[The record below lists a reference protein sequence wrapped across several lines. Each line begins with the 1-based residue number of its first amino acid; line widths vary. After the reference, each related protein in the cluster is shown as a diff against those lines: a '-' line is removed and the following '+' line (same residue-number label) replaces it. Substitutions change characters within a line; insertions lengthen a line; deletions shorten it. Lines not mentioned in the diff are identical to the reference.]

1 MHMIV
6 REFANV
12 GQCREVAPAY
22 WLRFREFFDFLK
34 LFIYNIR
41 KKGGKCRKIVNII
54 S

>member
-1 MHMIV
+1 MIV

-12 GQCREVAPAY
+12 GQGREIVPAY

-34 LFIYNIR
+34 LSVYNIR
-41 KKGGKCRKIVNII
+41 KKGGKCRKIVNIT